1 MAQPPCLQPASRELN
16 LPTVYLGGTG
26 CSCGRKGLLLL
37 SRTEPGS
44 GVGLKAARVWEGV
57 QKGGGKAGRAG
68 AIQLV
73 FYTFSALPKVVMLF
87 IQAPAMCSYTP

>member
-1 MAQPPCLQPASRELN
+1 MAQPPCVQSASRELN
-16 LPTVYLGGTG
+16 LPTAYLSGTG

-44 GVGLKAARVWEGV
+44 GVSLEAARVWEGV
-57 QKGGGKAGRAG
+57 QKSGGKAGQAG
-68 AIQLV
+68 AIQLG
-73 FYTFSALPKVVMLF
+73 FYTFSALSKAAMLF